1 MIEAR
6 RVGIG
11 AWRVPGRKTWGSRG
25 RAGGQIRGERGAAG
39 MEEAKVD
46 EVDAASHGGLGPAA
60 GI

>member
-11 AWRVPGRKTWGSRG
+11 AWRVLGRKTWGSRG
-25 RAGGQIRGERGAAG
+25 RAGGQIGGERGAAG
-39 MEEAKVD
+39 MEEA